1 MEEKLFEL
9 ADTVH
14 KYNDA
19 RSNGN
24 GFQQRGTGRGWEGC
38 AAVRGWGWPKSCYHQ
53 QSPSKTAASRK
64 RTGLLSRRRLA
75 VVIIDGNFD
84 ADSFI
89 EPLLGN
95 EEVNPNKVVTVSA
108 RPKWQV
114 VK

>member
-14 KYNDA
+14 KYDDA

-24 GFQQRGTGRGWEGC
+24 GLQQRGRRRGWGR
-38 AAVRGWGWPKSCYHQ
+38 VRGWRWPKSCYHQ
-53 QSPSKTAASRK
+53 QSPSKTAPSRK

-84 ADSFI
+84 ADSSI
-89 EPLLGN
+89 EPLISN
-95 EEVNPNKVVTVSA
+95 EEVDPNKVVTVSA

-114 VK
+114 DK